1 MIYRRLLLPLIAVLT
16 LVGSIAYADDQM
28 NAVLTGDQIS
38 LIRANCSS
46 VQASMMRLH
55 ANDAL
60 ARVHLGQGYE
70 TISARLMTPM
80 NSRVVIEKYE
90 GSALIRTAA
99 DFNLRLDQFR
109 NEYQRYD
116 QTITKVIQM
125 KCENDPEGFYSSIE
139 QARVYRAQ
147 VRESVVSLGDLI
159 TQYRA
164 QVDELRASVVGKAA
178 EVSR

>member
-16 LVGSIAYADDQM
+16 LVGPVAYADDQM
-28 NAVLTGDQIS
+28 SAVLTGDQIA
-38 LIRANCSS
+38 LIRENCSS
-46 VQASMMRLH
+46 VQAAMMRLH

-80 NSRVVIEKYE
+80 NTRVVIEKYE

-116 QTITKVIQM
+116 QTITKIIQM
-125 KCENDPEGFYSSIE
+125 KCESDPKGFYSSIE
-139 QARVYRAQ
+139 QGRMYRAE
-147 VRESVVSLGDLI
+147 VRNSVVTLGNLI
-159 TQYRA
+159 GQYRT
-164 QVDELRASVVGKAA
+164 QVDELRTSVIGKTT
-178 EVSR
+178 ETTR

>member
-1 MIYRRLLLPLIAVLT
+1 MIYRRLLVPLIAVLT
-16 LVGSIAYADDQM
+16 LVSPAAYADEQM
-28 NAVLTGDQIS
+28 TSVLTGDQES

-46 VQASMMRLH
+46 VQAAMMRLH

-80 NSRVVIEKYE
+80 NSRVVVEKYD

-99 DFNLRLDQFR
+99 DFNQRLDQFR
-109 NEYQRYD
+109 AEYQRYD
-116 QTITKVIQM
+116 QTITKAIQM
-125 KCENDPEGFYSSIE
+125 KCESDPHGFYGLIE
-139 QARVYRAQ
+139 QGRTNRAA
-147 VRESVVSLGDLI
+147 VRESVVTLGGYI

-164 QVDELRASVVGKAA
+164 QVDELRVQINATQKGSQQ
-178 EVSR
+178 